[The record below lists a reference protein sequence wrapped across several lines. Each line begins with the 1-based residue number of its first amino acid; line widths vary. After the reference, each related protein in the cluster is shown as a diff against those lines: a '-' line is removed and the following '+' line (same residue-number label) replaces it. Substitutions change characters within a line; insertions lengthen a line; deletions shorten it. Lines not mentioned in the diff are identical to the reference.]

1 MAGRLFGK
9 SKPKQPAPQLT
20 EVISTADSRAETI
33 DKKISILDQKISKLK
48 QQASKLRDGP
58 AKNRIK
64 AQAIRFLKQRRMY
77 EQQYNM
83 AQQQAFNMEQT
94 ANALQSMKE
103 MHMMAHAM
111 KDSQRALQGE
121 MKKMDLNS
129 MEDLQDEIADMMEEH
144 QEVQE
149 IFSRSY
155 GMDDIDEDELNAEF
169 EAFGEELED
178 FDDSLFEDLSAP
190 TTEPAAEPVAPAAEG
205 VDDFGLP
212 TLQ

>member
-20 EVISTADSRAETI
+20 EVIATADSRAETI

-48 QQASKLRDGP
+48 QQASKMRDGP

-94 ANALQSMKE
+94 SNALQSMKE

-144 QEVQE
+144 QEIQE

-155 GMDDIDEDELNAEF
+155 GMDDVDEDELNAEF

-190 TTEPAAEPVAPAAEG
+190 TTEPSAVPTATPEG